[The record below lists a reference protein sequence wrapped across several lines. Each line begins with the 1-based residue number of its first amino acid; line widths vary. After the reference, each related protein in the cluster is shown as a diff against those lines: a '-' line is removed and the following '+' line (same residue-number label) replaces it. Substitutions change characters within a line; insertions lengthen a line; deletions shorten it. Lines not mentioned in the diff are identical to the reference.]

1 MLITNEKIIL
11 EYYWS
16 KWNARELK
24 IKTIILFAINK
35 L

>member
-1 MLITNEKIIL
+1 MLNTNKKIIL

-16 KWNARELK
+16 KRNIRKLK
-24 IKTIILFAINK
+24 IKTIILFAIDK